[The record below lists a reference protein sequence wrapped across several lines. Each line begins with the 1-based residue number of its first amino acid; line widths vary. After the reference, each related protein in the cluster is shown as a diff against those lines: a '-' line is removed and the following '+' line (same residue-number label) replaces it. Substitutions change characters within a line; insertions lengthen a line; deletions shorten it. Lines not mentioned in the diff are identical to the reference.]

1 MLWHGDQRKKTFLLE
16 IDKDQKRREST
27 PAPDLRINGERLKTL
42 DINDACRYL
51 GYWGTG
57 NGDMSATRE
66 VVREKARVARDLI
79 KSHPL
84 TPELELFAQK
94 GISAFQFLAALIE
107 WSQSELE
114 GLQKIWVQA
123 YKNAWHVPWSSTN
136 SLHTFPTA
144 EGGHECPLP
153 SRVLTQALL
162 QHVDQCMRHEDV
174 VKKIMPAQLA
184 RTLTEGTATHLLT

>member
-1 MLWHGDQRKKTFLLE
+1 LLDVMQEFTTWCGMEINLKKTFFIV
-16 IDKDQKRREST
+16 IDKDRKRSEST
-27 PAPDLRINGERLKTL
+27 PALDQRINGERLKTI

-84 TPELELFAQK
+84 TPELSAELFAQK
-94 GISAFQFLAALIE
+94 RIGAFQFSAALIE
-107 WSQSELE
+107 WSESELE

-123 YKNAWHVPWSSTN
+123 YKKTHGTYHGQAQT
-136 SLHTFPTA
+136 LCT
-144 EGGHECPLP
+144 P
-153 SRVLTQALL
+153 SQLQRVA
-162 QHVDQCMRHEDV
+162 MSA
-174 VKKIMPAQLA
+174 P
-184 RTLTEGTATHLLT
+184 